1 VPGRTV
7 LQSELRRYAEL
18 RLRYGEARGDIGT
31 LQLASARG
39 RQSIEA
45 ASLAVAQ
52 PIAATPLALA
62 IMNSADE
69 IGDRGV
75 EREVTMQARLPTAV
89 FAVLLLFMCV
99 AVGVMGYAYPVS
111 ARRRQWASALL
122 FSLLIITLLLII
134 DLDRP
139 AGGSIVIEQ
148 DAMKDLVTNFR
159 SNNVRPFGCADSA
172 VRGME
177 AQR

>member
-1 VPGRTV
+1 M
-7 LQSELRRYAEL
+7 S
-18 RLRYGEARGDIGT
+18 
-31 LQLASARG
+31 
-39 RQSIEA
+39 
-45 ASLAVAQ
+45 
-52 PIAATPLALA
+52 
-62 IMNSADE
+62 SADQ

-99 AVGVMGYAYPVS
+99 AVGVMGYAYPVTG
-111 ARRRQWASALL
+111 RNRPWASALL
-122 FSLLIITLLLII
+122 FMLLIITLLLII

-148 DAMKDLVTNFR
+148 EAMKDLVADFR
-159 SNNVRPFGCADSA
+159 SNSVRPFGYADRA